1 VDICEYFRKRDLRA
15 RHSLVYIE
23 INIEL
28 PTHPLGERE
37 GLRAKKLWA
46 FSIVR
51 RILAEGS
58 IAK

>member
-1 VDICEYFRKRDLRA
+1 
-15 RHSLVYIE
+15 VYIE

-46 FSIVR
+46 FSIFR